1 MITHGSPPCRGGGW
15 YEFIKDLRIGLGGK
29 DRCIA
34 TAMVEAGQFRENQSY
49 CALMRSLQNNKPGA
63 GWNQAQDDLLRQLV
77 EDAVPPE
84 VIADQLK
91 RTVPEIRRRGDA
103 IGLPLKWY
111 QRISSARAAKAP

>member
-34 TAMVEAGQFRENQSY
+34 TAMVLGGTIPRESVLL
-49 CALMRSLQNNKPGA
+49 CPMRSLQNNKPGA
-63 GWNQAQDDLLRQLV
+63 DWNQVQDDLLRQLV

-111 QRISSARAAKAP
+111 QRISSARAS

>member
-34 TAMVEAGQFRENQSY
+34 TAMVRAVQFRENQSY
-49 CALMRSLQNNKPGA
+49 CALMRSLQNNTPGA

-111 QRISSARAAKAP
+111 QRISSARAS

>member
-29 DRCIA
+29 AGASPRRWC
-34 TAMVEAGQFRENQSY
+34 EAGQFRENQSY

-111 QRISSARAAKAP
+111 QRISSARAS

>member
-1 MITHGSPPCRGGGW
+1 MITHGTPPCRGGGW

-34 TAMVEAGQFRENQSY
+34 TAMVRVQFRENQSY
-49 CALMRSLQNNKPGA
+49 CALVRSLQNNKPGA

-77 EDAVPPE
+77 EDAVPPG

-111 QRISSARAAKAP
+111 QRISSARAS

>member
-1 MITHGSPPCRGGGW
+1 MITHGAPPCRGGGW
-15 YEFIKDLRIGLGGK
+15 CEFIKDLRIGLGGK

-34 TAMVEAGQFRENQSY
+34 TAMVLGGTIPRESVLL
-49 CALMRSLQNNKPGA
+49 CPMRSLQNNKPGA
-63 GWNQAQDDLLRQLV
+63 DWNQVQDDLLRQLV

-91 RTVPEIRRRGDA
+91 RTLPEIRRRGDA

-111 QRISSARAAKAP
+111 QRISSARAS

>member
-1 MITHGSPPCRGGGW
+1 MITHGAPPCRGGGW
-15 YEFIKDLRIGLGGK
+15 CEFIIDLRIGLGGK
-29 DRCIA
+29 AGASPRRWC
-34 TAMVEAGQFRENQSY
+34 EAGQFRENQSY
-49 CALMRSLQNNKPGA
+49 CALMRSLQNNKAGA

-111 QRISSARAAKAP
+111 QRISSARVS